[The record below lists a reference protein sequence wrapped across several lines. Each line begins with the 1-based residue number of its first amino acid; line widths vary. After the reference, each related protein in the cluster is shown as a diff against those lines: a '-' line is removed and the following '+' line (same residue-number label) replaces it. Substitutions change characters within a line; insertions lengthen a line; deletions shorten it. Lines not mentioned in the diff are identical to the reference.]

1 MSGST
6 VAVTAWTEF
15 TGKLLQ
21 QTHQVPV
28 KVSKKKCAKGSSD
41 GLT

>member
-1 MSGST
+1 MSGSAI
-6 VAVTAWTEF
+6 AVTAWTEF

-28 KVSKKKCAKGSSD
+28 KDSKRLAKGSSG
-41 GLT
+41 GLI